1 MRLKAR
7 AGDGTKTAVGS
18 TEVERNLFVCI
29 ELLVSETMSKYMKLR
44 ITKTFF
50 RVGSFE
56 IQPFQ
61 DPCLL
66 FRDRLEILS

>member
-29 ELLVSETMSKYMKLR
+29 ELLVSETMSKYMK
-44 ITKTFF
+44 ITNHRT
-50 RVGSFE
+50 
-56 IQPFQ
+56 
-61 DPCLL
+61 
-66 FRDRLEILS
+66 

>member
-44 ITKTFF
+44 MFPVCRMFT
-50 RVGSFE
+50 
-56 IQPFQ
+56 
-61 DPCLL
+61 DP
-66 FRDRLEILS
+66 

>member
-44 ITKTFF
+44 STMIMMFIMF
-50 RVGSFE
+50 
-56 IQPFQ
+56 
-61 DPCLL
+61 
-66 FRDRLEILS
+66 DRNLT